1 MGKTSESVCVCPSVQ
16 CSMFIDVL
24 NDCSM
29 YKLFIDRDII
39 ERRKL
44 DEKKNS
50 PLSKI
55 FISLNSLLSQV
66 FFSLEFL
73 QADSGVPIN
82 A

>member
-1 MGKTSESVCVCPSVQ
+1 MV
-16 CSMFIDVL
+16 IDVL
-24 NDCSM
+24 NDCLM

-66 FFSLEFL
+66 FFSLESL
-73 QADSGVPIN
+73 QADSGVPID